1 LYNADRRRYF
11 ETAPLI
17 NKRAVPRK
25 GLYMRTLQDVKPG
38 ETVSVVKLHGQG
50 AVRRR
55 IMDMGITRDA
65 EILVRKVAPLGD
77 PIEVNVRGYELSLRK
92 ADIAIIEVR

>member
-1 LYNADRRRYF
+1 
-11 ETAPLI
+11 
-17 NKRAVPRK
+17 
-25 GLYMRTLQDVKPG
+25 MRTLRDVKPG

-50 AVRRR
+50 PVKRR

-77 PIEVNVRGYELSLRK
+77 PVEINVRGYELSLRR
-92 ADIAIIEVR
+92 ADIDIIEIK